1 MSCYNGSR
9 EAFAAAMMQLAEEDP
24 RYMAISPDS
33 MKAMRMVEFAEK
45 YPKRFIEVG
54 IAEQNAVGCAA
65 GMASCGLVPFV
76 ATYSGFITM
85 RACEQVRTFVAYPQL
100 NVKLVGAN
108 GGIFGGEREGV
119 THQFFEDLGILR
131 SIPGMTIIVPSDP
144 SQVFAATLAIA
155 KYEGPAFLRVAN
167 GREEVIFEN
176 EISFELGKARKLVEN
191 GTDVALIATGFILNR
206 VLQAAEMLKG
216 QGIKAIVL
224 EVHTLKPLDS
234 DAIADVLA
242 ATGAV
247 VTIEDHNVIGGIGS
261 AVAEVIAEWAPASLV
276 RVGLQDV
283 FPESGP
289 AEALLDCY
297 HMSVT
302 DIVRAARLAM
312 EKRDKRR
319 SAPTVEIDIL

>member
-1 MSCYNGSR
+1 VSSYKGSR
-9 EAFAAAMMQLAEEDP
+9 EAYAAAMMQLAEEDP

-33 MKAMRMVEFAEK
+33 MKAMRMVGFAEK

-54 IAEQNAVGCAA
+54 IAEQNAVGVAA
-65 GMASCGLVPFV
+65 GLAACGLVPFV

-131 SIPGMTIIVPSDP
+131 SIPAMTIVVPSDP

-155 KYEGPAFLRVAN
+155 KHEGPAFLRVAN
-167 GREEVIFEN
+167 GREAVIFEK
-176 EISFELGKARKLVEN
+176 EIGFELGKARKLVEYGN
-191 GTDVALIATGFILNR
+191 DVALIVCGFILNR
-206 VLQAAEMLKG
+206 VLKAAEILKE
-216 QGIKAIVL
+216 QGIKATVL

-234 DAIADVLA
+234 QAVAEVLA

-247 VTIEDHNVIGGIGS
+247 VTIEDHNVIGGLGS
-261 AVAEVIAEWAPASLV
+261 AVAEVIAEQAPASLV

-289 AEALLDCY
+289 GEALLDHY
-297 HMSVT
+297 HMGVD
-302 DIVRAARLAM
+302 DIVQAAKVAM
-312 EKRDKRR
+312 KKRDRR
-319 SAPTVEIDIL
+319 SE

>member
-1 MSCYNGSR
+1 MSSYKGSR

-24 RYMAISPDS
+24 CYVTISPDS
-33 MKAMRMVEFAEK
+33 MKAMRMVDFAEK
-45 YPKRFIEVG
+45 YPKKFFEVG

-65 GMASCGLVPFV
+65 GMAACGLVPFV

-131 SIPGMTIIVPSDP
+131 CIPEMTIVVPSDA

-155 KYEGPAFLRVAN
+155 RKPGPAFMRIAS
-167 GREEVIFEN
+167 GREHVIFDKEVPV
-176 EISFELGKARKLVEN
+176 FELGKARKLVEN
-191 GTDVALIATGFILNR
+191 GNDVALMTCGFILSR
-206 VLQAAEMLKG
+206 VLEAAEVLKG
-216 QGIKAIVL
+216 QGINATVL

-234 DAIADVLA
+234 AAVA
-242 ATGAV
+242 AVATATGAV
-247 VTIEDHNVIGGIGS
+247 VTVEDHNVIGGLGS
-261 AVAEVIAEWAPASLV
+261 AVAEVIAEQAPASLV
-276 RVGLQDV
+276 RIGLQDV

-289 AEALLDCY
+289 AEALLDY
-297 HMSVT
+297 YNMSVD
-302 DIVRAARLAM
+302 DIVKAAKTAM
-312 EKRDKRR
+312 AKRDHRR
-319 SAPTVEIDIL
+319 AG